1 MYVNSLYMTEKQI
14 QNYIW
19 EKRENFADLL
29 VTPQFHRINIPNPT
43 YASPSDVLFNMVID
57 RYEKLWETI
66 CNIGFFGCEVSLI
79 EEGQS
84 TMRTD
89 FLANRCGDDGIVVIE
104 LKKSDQTAR
113 QAYTELL
120 AYGSYLRTKFTP
132 MSGGDIIYVLISPVG
147 ERIVEQATINTLIY
161 DNNKVCLLI
170 PKYEGEDIKSLKLE
184 LWIPDNKVF
193 KDLSCSCFN
202 RENIS
207 VSKIVWESLTDEWSP
222 KPGEKP
228 TPEMYKRLNKVSS
241 IAAQLMEERGIHGF
255 VYCAQLIPDFAK
267 TGFDM
272 NAIVLAGINPYKV
285 TRERFLS
292 NIAIDCPKG
301 LTERINEH
309 GVNMLDILPSLAS
322 KAGDINTE
330 ENVLEYLEETWTSKL
345 DEIGYE
351 IPNLL
356 TQTFERDYISKEHG
370 EFTWETL
377 LDNDEDYLSD
387 NLDIHLTGIFRQLFF
402 EYARLDYDFIRTHS
416 DKELEDFPAYQEG
429 GIPYEFIDMV
439 NSQGYVRMFIERL
452 ANPFLLDDIDLDE
465 IKTAKFK
472 HSLLNGK
479 NERE

>member
-1 MYVNSLYMTEKQI
+1 MTEKQI

-19 EKRENFADLL
+19 EKRENFANLL
-29 VTPQFHRINIPNPT
+29 EVPKFQEVKFENPT
-43 YASPSDVLFNMVID
+43 YVSPSDVLYDMVIE
-57 RYEKLWETI
+57 RYKKLWETMSD
-66 CNIGFFGCEVSLI
+66 IGFFGCEVSLT
-79 EEGQS
+79 ENGQS

-89 FLANRCGDDGIVVIE
+89 FLAYRYGSDGIIVIE

-161 DNNKVCLLI
+161 DNNNVCLLV
-170 PKYEGEDIKSLKLE
+170 PKYEDDDINTLKLE
-184 LWIPDNKVF
+184 LWIPDKKVF
-193 KDLSCSCFN
+193 KDLSYSCFN

-207 VSKIVWESLTDEWSP
+207 VSKIVWESLPDEWSP
-222 KPGEKP
+222 MPGEQP

-255 VYCAQLIPDFAK
+255 VYCAQLIPEFAK

-272 NAIVLAGINPYKV
+272 NAIVLAGVNPYKV
-285 TRERFLS
+285 TREKFLS
-292 NIAIDCPKG
+292 DISLKCTKELAN
-301 LTERINEH
+301 RINKF
-309 GVNMLDILPSLAS
+309 GVSMLDIMPSLAS
-322 KAGDINTE
+322 KAHAINTN
-330 ENVLEYLEETWTSKL
+330 ENILENLEITWPSKL

-351 IPNLL
+351 VISFL
-356 TQTFERDYISKEHG
+356 TQTFERDYVSKEHG
-370 EFTWETL
+370 DFTWETL

-402 EYARLDYDFIRTHS
+402 EYARIDHEYIRTHS
-416 DKELEDFPAYQEG
+416 DKELEEFPAYQEG

-439 NSQGYVRMFIERL
+439 NSQGYVRLFIERL
-452 ANPFLLDDIDLDE
+452 ANPFLLDDDLLE
-465 IKTAKFK
+465 EVKTAKFK
-472 HSLLNGK
+472 HSLPVG
-479 NERE
+479 

>member
-1 MYVNSLYMTEKQI
+1 M

-19 EKRENFADLL
+19 EKRESFADLL
-29 VTPQFHRINIPNPT
+29 VTPQFPKVKFENPT
-43 YASPSDVLFNMVID
+43 YASPSDVLYNMVID
-57 RYEKLWETI
+57 RYKKLWETI
-66 CNIGFFGCEVSLI
+66 SDIDFFGCEVSLN

-161 DNNKVCLLI
+161 DNNKVCLLV
-170 PKYEGEDIKSLKLE
+170 PKYENDDISTLKLE
-184 LWIPDNKVF
+184 LWIPDKKVF
-193 KDLSCSCFN
+193 KDLSYSCFN
-202 RENIS
+202 KENIS
-207 VSKIVWESLTDEWSP
+207 VSKIVWESLPDEWSP

-241 IAAQLMEERGIHGF
+241 IAAQIMEERGIHGF
-255 VYCAQLIPDFAK
+255 VYCAQLIPEFAK

-272 NAIVLAGINPYKV
+272 NAIVLAGVNPYKV

-292 NIAIDCPKG
+292 DIVPNCTKELAN
-301 LTERINEH
+301 RINKF

-322 KAGDINTE
+322 KAGGINTD
-330 ENVLEYLEETWTSKL
+330 ENYLEDLEETWASKL
-345 DEIGYE
+345 DEIGFE
-351 IPNLL
+351 VPNFL
-356 TQTFERDYISKEHG
+356 TQTFERNYVSKEHG
-370 EFTWETL
+370 DFTWETL

-402 EYARLDYDFIRTHS
+402 EYARIDYEYIRTHS
-416 DKELEDFPAYQEG
+416 DKELEEFPAYQEG

-439 NSQGYVRMFIERL
+439 NSQGYARLFIERL
-452 ANPFLLDDIDLDE
+452 ANPFLLDDDFWE
-465 IKTAKFK
+465 EVKTAKFK
-472 HSLLNGK
+472 HSLLK
-479 NERE
+479 NSEDDK

>member
-1 MYVNSLYMTEKQI
+1 MTEKQI

-19 EKRENFADLL
+19 EKRGNFASLL
-29 VTPQFHRINIPNPT
+29 EVPKFQEVKIENPT
-43 YASPSDVLFNMVID
+43 YASPSDVLYNMVIEG
-57 RYEKLWETI
+57 YKKLWETMSD
-66 CNIGFFGCEVSLI
+66 IGFFGCEVSLT
-79 EEGQS
+79 ENGQS

-89 FLANRCGDDGIVVIE
+89 FLAYRYGSDGIIVIE

-161 DNNKVCLLI
+161 DNNKVCLLV
-170 PKYEGEDIKSLKLE
+170 PKYEDDDVNTLKLE
-184 LWIPDNKVF
+184 LWIPDKKVF
-193 KDLSCSCFN
+193 KDLSYSCFN

-207 VSKIVWESLTDEWSP
+207 VSKIVWESLPDEWSP
-222 KPGEKP
+222 MPGEQP

-255 VYCAQLIPDFAK
+255 VYCAQLIPEFAK

-272 NAIVLAGINPYKV
+272 NAIVLAGVNPYKV
-285 TRERFLS
+285 TREKYLS
-292 NIAIDCPKG
+292 DISHKRTKELAN
-301 LTERINEH
+301 RINKF
-309 GVNMLDILPSLAS
+309 GVSMLDIMPSLAS
-322 KAGDINTE
+322 KAHAINTN
-330 ENVLEYLEETWTSKL
+330 ENILENLEITWPSKL

-351 IPNLL
+351 VISFL
-356 TQTFERDYISKEHG
+356 TQTFERDYVSKEHG
-370 EFTWETL
+370 DFTWETL

-402 EYARLDYDFIRTHS
+402 EYARIDYEYIRTHS
-416 DKELEDFPAYQEG
+416 DKELEEFPAYQEG

-439 NSQGYVRMFIERL
+439 NSQGYVRLFIERL
-452 ANPFLLDDIDLDE
+452 ANPFLLDDDLLE
-465 IKTAKFK
+465 EVKTAKFK
-472 HSLLNGK
+472 HSLLK
-479 NERE
+479 NSEDDG